1 MANINLLPWRETR
14 RYARRQQFLTGLCG
28 TAFIAVLSVWF
39 WDVVVSNQIAY
50 QETRNQK
57 LTTQIKLLDQEVA
70 EIRDLQL
77 KRNRLVDR
85 MRVIQA
91 LQGNRPVVVRLL
103 DQLVRTV
110 PEGVFY
116 TSLQTD
122 AQIVSIEGIA
132 ESNNRVSS
140 LMRRLEASPW
150 LQAPSLDAVQATP
163 DAGTQATHFKLSVGI
178 ELPEK
183 AVEQPL

>member
-1 MANINLLPWRETR
+1 MANINLLPWRKTR
-14 RYARRQQFLTGLCG
+14 REARRQQFLTGLCG
-28 TAFIAVLSVWF
+28 SAFIAVLSVWF
-39 WDVVVSNQIAY
+39 WDAVVSNQIAF
-50 QETRNQK
+50 QEMRNQK

-77 KRNRLVDR
+77 KRNRLIDR

-91 LQGNRPVVVRLL
+91 LQGNRPVIVRLL

-140 LMRRLEASPW
+140 LMRRLEASRW

-163 DAGTQATHFKLSVGI
+163 DSGTPATHFTLSVGI
-178 ELPEK
+178 ELPEE

>member
-14 RYARRQQFLTGLCG
+14 RQARRQQFLTGLCG
-28 TAFIAVLSVWF
+28 AAFLAVLSVWL
-39 WDVVVSNQIAY
+39 WDAVVSDQIAY
-50 QETRNQK
+50 QETRNRK

-77 KRNRLVDR
+77 KRNRLIDR

-91 LQGNRPVVVRLL
+91 LQGNRPVIVRLL

-122 AQIVSIEGIA
+122 AQVVSIEGIA

-140 LMRRLEASPW
+140 LMRRLDASRW

-163 DAGTQATHFKLSVGI
+163 DYGTQATRFTLSVGI
-178 ELPEK
+178 ELPEE

>member
-14 RYARRQQFLTGLCG
+14 RQARRQQFLTGLCG
-28 TAFIAVLSVWF
+28 ATLFAVLSVWL
-39 WDVVVSNQIAY
+39 WDAVVSGQIAH
-50 QETRNQK
+50 QETRNRK

-77 KRNRLVDR
+77 KRNRLIDR

-91 LQGNRPVVVRLL
+91 LQGNRPVIVRLL

-122 AQIVSIEGIA
+122 AQLVSIEGIA

-140 LMRRLEASPW
+140 LMRRLEASRW

-163 DAGTQATHFKLSVGI
+163 DYGTQATHFTLSVGI
-178 ELPEK
+178 
-183 AVEQPL
+183 

>member
-1 MANINLLPWRETR
+1 
-14 RYARRQQFLTGLCG
+14 
-28 TAFIAVLSVWF
+28 
-39 WDVVVSNQIAY
+39 
-50 QETRNQK
+50 
-57 LTTQIKLLDQEVA
+57 
-70 EIRDLQL
+70 
-77 KRNRLVDR
+77 

-91 LQGNRPVVVRLL
+91 LQGNRPVIVRLL

-122 AQIVSIEGIA
+122 AQLVSIEGIA

-140 LMRRLEASPW
+140 LMRRLEASRW

-163 DAGTQATHFKLSVGI
+163 DYGTQATHFTLSVGI
-178 ELPEK
+178 ELPEE
-183 AVEQPL
+183 AVEQRL

>member
-1 MANINLLPWRETR
+1 M
-14 RYARRQQFLTGLCG
+14 
-28 TAFIAVLSVWF
+28 
-39 WDVVVSNQIAY
+39 
-50 QETRNQK
+50 
-57 LTTQIKLLDQEVA
+57 LDQEVA

-77 KRNRLVDR
+77 KRNRLIDR

-91 LQGNRPVVVRLL
+91 LQGNRPVIVRLL

-122 AQIVSIEGIA
+122 AQVVSIEGIA

-140 LMRRLEASPW
+140 LMRRLEASRW

-163 DAGTQATHFKLSVGI
+163 DYGTAGDPLY
-178 ELPEK
+178 
-183 AVEQPL
+183 AVSGH

>member
-14 RYARRQQFLTGLCG
+14 RQARRQQFLTGLCG
-28 TAFIAVLSVWF
+28 AAFLAVLSVWL
-39 WDVVVSNQIAY
+39 WDAVVSDQIAY
-50 QETRNQK
+50 QETRNRK

-77 KRNRLVDR
+77 KRNRLIDR

-91 LQGNRPVVVRLL
+91 LQGNRSVIVRLL

-122 AQIVSIEGIA
+122 AQVVSIEGIA

-140 LMRRLEASPW
+140 LMRRLEALLRRHQG
-150 LQAPSLDAVQATP
+150 LQSGLLPRTYSSL
-163 DAGTQATHFKLSVGI
+163 LSFQRWKPPARVRWSRS
-178 ELPEK
+178 
-183 AVEQPL
+183 QR

>member
-14 RYARRQQFLTGLCG
+14 RHTRRQQFLTGLCG
-28 TAFIAVLSVWF
+28 AAFIAVLSVWF
-39 WDVVVSNQIAY
+39 WDAVVSNQIAY

-57 LTTQIKLLDQEVA
+57 LITQIKLLDQEVA
-70 EIRDLQL
+70 EIRDLHL

-91 LQGNRPVVVRLL
+91 LQGNRPVIVRLL

-140 LMRRLEASPW
+140 LMRRLEASRW

-163 DAGTQATHFKLSVGI
+163 DSGAQATHFALSVGI
-178 ELPEK
+178 ELPEE

>member
-1 MANINLLPWRETR
+1 MTNINLLPWRETR
-14 RYARRQQFLTGLCG
+14 RQARRQQFLTGLCG
-28 TAFIAVLSVWF
+28 AAFLAVLSVWL
-39 WDVVVSNQIAY
+39 WDAVVSDQIAY
-50 QETRNQK
+50 QETRNRK

-77 KRNRLVDR
+77 KRNRLIDR
-85 MRVIQA
+85 MGVIQA
-91 LQGNRPVVVRLL
+91 LQGNRPVIVRLL

-122 AQIVSIEGIA
+122 AQVVSIEGIA

-140 LMRRLEASPW
+140 LMRRLEALLRRHQG
-150 LQAPSLDAVQATP
+150 LQSGLLPRTYSSL
-163 DAGTQATHFKLSVGI
+163 LSFQRWKPPARVRWSRS
-178 ELPEK
+178 
-183 AVEQPL
+183 QR

>member
-1 MANINLLPWRETR
+1 MGRVPRCAVSLALGCG
-14 RYARRQQFLTGLCG
+14 RQH
-28 TAFIAVLSVWF
+28 
-39 WDVVVSNQIAY
+39 QIAY
-50 QETRNQK
+50 QETRNQN
-57 LTTQIKLLDQEVA
+57 LTPKFNLLDQEVA

-77 KRNRLVDR
+77 KRNRLIDR

-91 LQGNRPVVVRLL
+91 LQGNRPVIVRLL

-122 AQIVSIEGIA
+122 AQSYRLRALLNPTTGSPVSCA
-132 ESNNRVSS
+132 AW
-140 LMRRLEASPW
+140 RRQLA
-150 LQAPSLDAVQATP
+150 QAPSLDAVQATP
-163 DAGTQATHFKLSVGI
+163 DYGTQATHFTLSVGI
-178 ELPEK
+178 ELPEE

>member
-14 RYARRQQFLTGLCG
+14 RQARRQQFLTRLCG
-28 TAFIAVLSVWF
+28 TAFLAVLSAWL
-39 WDVVVSNQIAY
+39 WDAVVSDQIAY
-50 QETRNQK
+50 QETRNRK

-77 KRNRLVDR
+77 KRNRLIDR

-91 LQGNRPVVVRLL
+91 LQGNRPVIVRLL

-110 PEGVFY
+110 PDGVFY

-140 LMRRLEASPW
+140 LMRRLEASRW
-150 LQAPSLDAVQATP
+150 LQAASLDAVQATP
-163 DAGTQATHFKLSVGI
+163 DYGTQATHFTLSVRI
-178 ELPEK
+178 ELPED

>member
-14 RYARRQQFLTGLCG
+14 RQARRQQFLMGLCG
-28 TAFIAVLSVWF
+28 TAFLAVLSAWL
-39 WDVVVSNQIAY
+39 WDAVISDQIAY
-50 QETRNQK
+50 QETRNRK

-77 KRNRLVDR
+77 KRNRLIDR

-91 LQGNRPVVVRLL
+91 LQGNRPVIVRLL

-110 PEGVFY
+110 PDGVFY

-140 LMRRLEASPW
+140 LMRRLEASRW
-150 LQAPSLDAVQATP
+150 LQAASLDAVQATP
-163 DAGTQATHFKLSVGI
+163 DYGTQATHFTLSVRI
-178 ELPEK
+178 ELPED

>member
-14 RYARRQQFLTGLCG
+14 RQARRQQFLVGLCG
-28 TAFIAVLSVWF
+28 TALIAVTSVWL
-39 WDVVVSNQIAY
+39 WDTVVSSQIDY
-50 QETRNQK
+50 QEMRNQK

-77 KRNRLVDR
+77 KRSRLIDR

-91 LQGNRPVVVRLL
+91 LQGNRPVIVRLL

-116 TSLQTD
+116 TSLETD
-122 AQIVSIEGIA
+122 AQVISIEGIA

-140 LMRRLEASPW
+140 LMRRLEASHW
-150 LQAPSLDAVQATP
+150 MQDPSLDAVQATP
-163 DAGTQATHFKLSVGI
+163 GDGTQATHFILSVGI
-178 ELPEK
+178 ELPEE
-183 AVEQPL
+183 AVERPL